1 MLLTLN
7 ELISNID
14 KLIMS
19 NASLVNSNASLAIYL
34 GESYAEIEARSG
46 SDKVLLKKTF
56 FLPQTSL
63 KAILNQHV
71 KPLLTEHTFS
81 AVYLVTKYLDRLKSF
96 RLGGSVIQVL
106 NENQEN
112 SYTFED
118 STCLSLAAA
127 ALIIPLEKNFTID
140 LLKTELE
147 RVKKVNPEANKV
159 VISLSQFSPE
169 QVTSIENFF
178 LEQDFSIFKNSQP
191 DNLNSLRKT
200 LINAGSEG
208 TKEEIVSEIRDCL
221 GTPEIYFWIKGK
233 FQTTFENIDLYFSAD
248 QFLHNLIKKN
258 KKDLLIHTDLER
270 WIVMKNHIVPVWNS
284 PWGKVDYEHI
294 ESESIGIHPFSE
306 VKIHSSGHL
315 VFSKVPAAIEPGPML
330 AGRSVKALV
339 VDAFYKTIAKDES
352 LIQIF
357 PKLSEN
363 VLCSKIES
371 QFKVLEKG
379 QAHYE
384 EPFDLQIIQDFVV
397 NKLGYDI
404 LLHKVK
410 EEKLEWT
417 GHLNILFKKLD
428 NDVRPFSWTS
438 EIYKRL

>member
-1 MLLTLN
+1 
-7 ELISNID
+7 
-14 KLIMS
+14 MS
-19 NASLVNSNASLAIYL
+19 NASLVNSNASLAISQASLAIYL

-46 SDKVLLKKTF
+46 STVLLKKTF

-63 KAILNQHV
+63 KSILNQHI
-71 KPLLTEHTFS
+71 KPLTTEHTFS
-81 AVYLVTKYLDRLKSF
+81 SVYVVTKYLDRLKSF

-112 SYTFED
+112 NYTFED

-127 ALIIPLEKNFTID
+127 ALIIPLNKTFTID
-140 LLKTELE
+140 HLKTELE
-147 RVKKVNPEANKV
+147 RVKKTNAEANKV
-159 VISLSQFSPE
+159 VISLSQFTDE
-169 QVTSIENFF
+169 QLASIENFF
-178 LEQDFSIFKNSQP
+178 IEQKFSVFKNP
-191 DNLNSLRKT
+191 EPENLNSLRRT

-208 TKEEIVSEIRDCL
+208 TKEEIVSEITACLSRDDKA
-221 GTPEIYFWIKGK
+221 PEIHFWVKNK
-233 FQTTFENIDLYFSAD
+233 FQKAFENIDLYFSAD
-248 QFLHNLIKKN
+248 QFLHTLFFNN

-270 WIVMKNHIVPVWNS
+270 WIVMKNKTVPVWKS
-284 PWGKVDYEHI
+284 PWGNVNYEHI

-330 AGRSVKALV
+330 AGRSVKTLV
-339 VDAFYKTIAKDES
+339 VDAFYKTISKDDN
-352 LIQIF
+352 LVQLF
-357 PKLSEN
+357 PKLAEN
-363 VLCSKIES
+363 TLCTKIES

-384 EPFDLQIIQDFVV
+384 EPFDLKIIQDFVV

-410 EEKLEWT
+410 EDRLAWT

-428 NDVRPFSWTS
+428 NAVSPFSWTA
-438 EIYKRL
+438 EIFKRI

>member
-1 MLLTLN
+1 M
-7 ELISNID
+7 
-14 KLIMS
+14 
-19 NASLVNSNASLAIYL
+19 SNASLAIYL
-34 GESYAEIEARSG
+34 GESYAEIEARGVSAE
-46 SDKVLLKKTF
+46 VLLKKTF

-71 KPLLTEHTFS
+71 KPLAANHTFTS
-81 AVYLVTKYLDRLKSF
+81 VYIVTKYLDRLKSF

-112 SYTFED
+112 NYTFED

-127 ALIIPLEKNFTID
+127 ALIIPLANNFNID
-140 LLKTELE
+140 QLKTELE

-159 VISLSQFSPE
+159 VISLSQFTSE
-169 QVTSIENFF
+169 QLASIENFF
-178 LEQDFSIFKNSQP
+178 LEQKFSIFKNPKP

-208 TKEEIVSEIRDCL
+208 TKEEIVGEVKDCFAASQT
-221 GTPEIYFWIKGK
+221 TPPDVHFWVKDK
-233 FQTTFENIDLYFSAD
+233 FQTSFENIDLYFSAD
-248 QFLHNLIKKN
+248 QFLHNLFKKN

-270 WIVMKNHIVPVWNS
+270 WIVMKNKTVPTWNS

-330 AGRSVKALV
+330 AGRSVKTLV
-339 VDAFYKTIAKDES
+339 VDAFYKTISTDS
-352 LIQIF
+352 NLIQLF

-363 VLCSKIES
+363 NLCSKIES

-384 EPFDLQIIQDFVV
+384 EPFDLKIIQDFVV

-404 LLHKVK
+404 LLHKIK

-428 NDVRPFSWTS
+428 KDVSSFSWTS
-438 EIYKRL
+438 EIYKRV

>member
-1 MLLTLN
+1 
-7 ELISNID
+7 
-14 KLIMS
+14 MS
-19 NASLVNSNASLAIYL
+19 NASLAISHASLAIYL
-34 GESYAEIEARSG
+34 GESYAEIEARG
-46 SDKVLLKKTF
+46 VSDSVLLKKTF

-71 KPLLTEHTFS
+71 KPIAAEHSFS
-81 AVYLVTKYLDRLKSF
+81 NVYIVTKYLDRLKSF

-112 SYTFED
+112 NYTFED
-118 STCLSLAAA
+118 STSLSLAAA
-127 ALIIPLEKNFTID
+127 ALIIPLGKNFSID
-140 LLKTELE
+140 QLKTEMD

-159 VISLSQFSPE
+159 VISLSQFTADQIS
-169 QVTSIENFF
+169 SIEKFF
-178 LEQDFSIFKNSQP
+178 SEQSFSVFINPEPES
-191 DNLNSLRKT
+191 LNALRKT

-208 TKEEIVSEIRDCL
+208 TKEEIVSEIKECL
-221 GTPEIYFWIKGK
+221 TAANPTESVEPVIHFWVKDK
-233 FQTTFENIDLYFSAD
+233 FQKNFENIDLYFSAD
-248 QFLHNLIKKN
+248 QFLHNLFKKN

-270 WIVMKNHIVPVWNS
+270 WIVMKNKTSPVWKS

-315 VFSKVPAAIEPGPML
+315 VFSKIPAAIEPGPML

-339 VDAFYKTIAKDES
+339 VDAFYKTISKDDN
-352 LIQIF
+352 LIQLF

-363 VLCSKIES
+363 TLCSKIES

-384 EPFDLQIIQDFVV
+384 EPFDLKIIQDFVV

-428 NDVRPFSWTS
+428 NAVSSFSWTS
-438 EIYKRL
+438 EIFKKIK

>member
-1 MLLTLN
+1 M
-7 ELISNID
+7 
-14 KLIMS
+14 
-19 NASLVNSNASLAIYL
+19 SNASLAIYL

-46 SDKVLLKKTF
+46 STVLLKKTF

-63 KAILNQHV
+63 KSILNQHV
-71 KPLLTEHTFS
+71 KPIAAEHTITS
-81 AVYLVTKYLDRLKSF
+81 VYVVTKYLDRLKSF

-106 NENQEN
+106 NEHQEN
-112 SYTFED
+112 NYTFED

-127 ALIIPLEKNFTID
+127 ALIIPLAKTFTID
-140 LLKTELE
+140 QLRTELE
-147 RVKKVNPEANKV
+147 RVKKINAEANKV
-159 VISLSQFSPE
+159 VISLSQFSDE

-178 LEQDFSIFKNSQP
+178 IENKFSVFKNP
-191 DNLNSLRKT
+191 EPENLNSLRRT

-208 TKEEIVSEIRDCL
+208 TKEEVVSEITACL
-221 GTPEIYFWIKGK
+221 GEPEIHFWVKDQ
-233 FQTTFENIDLYFSAD
+233 FQKSFENIDLYFSAD
-248 QFLHNLIKKN
+248 QFLHNYFKKN

-270 WIVMKNHIVPVWNS
+270 WIVMKDKTSPVWKS
-284 PWGKVDYEHI
+284 PWGNVNYDHI
-294 ESESIGIHPFSE
+294 ESEAIGIHPFSE

-330 AGRSVKALV
+330 AGRSVKTLV
-339 VDAFYKTIAKDES
+339 VDAFYKTISKEEN
-352 LIQIF
+352 LVQLF
-357 PKLSEN
+357 PKLAEN
-363 VLCSKIES
+363 NLCSKIES

-384 EPFDLQIIQDFVV
+384 EPFDLKIIQDFVV

-428 NDVRPFSWTS
+428 NAVSPFSWTA
-438 EIYKRL
+438 EIFKRI

>member
-1 MLLTLN
+1 
-7 ELISNID
+7 
-14 KLIMS
+14 MS
-19 NASLVNSNASLAIYL
+19 NASIAISQASLAIYL
-34 GESYAEIEARSG
+34 GESYAEIEARAG
-46 SDKVLLKKTF
+46 STVLLKKTF

-63 KAILNQHV
+63 KSILNQYI
-71 KPLLTEHTFS
+71 KPLATEHTITS
-81 AVYLVTKYLDRLKSF
+81 VYVVTKYLDRLKSF

-106 NENQEN
+106 NEHQEN
-112 SYTFED
+112 NYTFED

-127 ALIIPLEKNFTID
+127 ALIIPLEKKFTID

-147 RVKKVNPEANKV
+147 RVKKINAEANKV
-159 VISLSQFSPE
+159 VISLSQFTDE
-169 QVTSIENFF
+169 QLTSIETFF
-178 LEQDFSIFKNSQP
+178 IENKFSVFKNPEP
-191 DNLNSLRKT
+191 DSLNSLRKT

-208 TKEEIVSEIRDCL
+208 TKEEIVSEITACL
-221 GTPEIYFWIKGK
+221 GEPEIHFWVKNK
-233 FQTTFENIDLYFSAD
+233 FQKNFENIDLYFSAD
-248 QFLHNLIKKN
+248 QFLHYYFQKN

-270 WIVMKNHIVPVWNS
+270 WIVMKDKTSPVWKS
-284 PWGKVDYEHI
+284 PWGNVNYDHI
-294 ESESIGIHPFSE
+294 ESEAIGIHPFSE

-330 AGRSVKALV
+330 AGRSVKTLV
-339 VDAFYKTIAKDES
+339 VDAFYKTIAKEEN
-352 LIQIF
+352 LVQLF
-357 PKLSEN
+357 PKLAEN
-363 VLCSKIES
+363 ALCSKIES

-384 EPFDLQIIQDFVV
+384 EPFDLKIIQDFVV

-428 NDVRPFSWTS
+428 NAVSPFSWTA
-438 EIYKRL
+438 EIFKRI

>member
-1 MLLTLN
+1 
-7 ELISNID
+7 
-14 KLIMS
+14 MS
-19 NASLVNSNASLAIYL
+19 NASQVNSNASLAIYL
-34 GESYAEIEARSG
+34 GESYAEIEARSV

-71 KPLLTEHTFS
+71 KPLAADHTITS
-81 AVYLVTKYLDRLKSF
+81 VYIVTKYLDRLKSF

-106 NENQEN
+106 NEHQEN
-112 SYTFED
+112 NYTFED
-118 STCLSLAAA
+118 STALSLAAA
-127 ALIIPLEKNFTID
+127 ALIIPLNKNFSID
-140 LLKTELE
+140 HLQAEIE

-159 VISLSQFSPE
+159 ALSLSQFSEE
-169 QVTSIENFF
+169 QITSIENFF
-178 LEQDFSIFKNSQP
+178 LEQGFSVFTNP
-191 DNLNSLRKT
+191 EPENLNCLRRT

-208 TKEEIVSEIRDCL
+208 TKEEIVSELKECL
-221 GTPEIYFWIKGK
+221 TTEDGTEPEIYFWVNDH
-233 FQTTFENIDLYFSAD
+233 FQQDFENIDLYFSAD
-248 QFLHNLIKKN
+248 QFLHNFFSKN
-258 KKDLLIHTDLER
+258 KKDVLIHTDLER
-270 WIVMKNHIVPVWNS
+270 WIVMKNKTSQVWKS

-339 VDAFYKTIAKDES
+339 VDAFYKTISKDS
-352 LIQIF
+352 NLIQLF
-357 PKLSEN
+357 PKLSESS
-363 VLCSKIES
+363 LCSKIES

-384 EPFDLQIIQDFVV
+384 EPFDLKIIQDFVV

-428 NDVRPFSWTS
+428 NAVSPFSWTA
-438 EIYKRL
+438 EIFKKIENE

>member
-1 MLLTLN
+1 M
-7 ELISNID
+7 
-14 KLIMS
+14 
-19 NASLVNSNASLAIYL
+19 SNASLAIYL

-46 SDKVLLKKTF
+46 STVLLKKTF

-63 KAILNQHV
+63 KSILNQHV
-71 KPLLTEHTFS
+71 KPIAAEHTITS
-81 AVYLVTKYLDRLKSF
+81 VYVVTKYLDRLKSF

-106 NENQEN
+106 NEHQEN
-112 SYTFED
+112 NYTFED

-127 ALIIPLEKNFTID
+127 ALIIPLAKTFTID
-140 LLKTELE
+140 QLRTELE
-147 RVKKVNPEANKV
+147 RVKKINAEANKV
-159 VISLSQFSPE
+159 VISLSQFSDE

-178 LEQDFSIFKNSQP
+178 IENKFSVFKNP
-191 DNLNSLRKT
+191 EPENLNSLRRT

-208 TKEEIVSEIRDCL
+208 TKEEVVSEITACL
-221 GTPEIYFWIKGK
+221 GEPEIHFWVKDQ
-233 FQTTFENIDLYFSAD
+233 FQKSFENIDLYFSAD
-248 QFLHNLIKKN
+248 QFLHNYFKKN

-270 WIVMKNHIVPVWNS
+270 WIVMKDKTSPVWKS
-284 PWGKVDYEHI
+284 PWGNVNYDHI
-294 ESESIGIHPFSE
+294 ESEAIGIHPFSE

-330 AGRSVKALV
+330 AGRSVKTLV
-339 VDAFYKTIAKDES
+339 VDAFYKTISKEEN
-352 LIQIF
+352 LVQLF
-357 PKLSEN
+357 PKLAEN
-363 VLCSKIES
+363 NLCSKIES

-384 EPFDLQIIQDFVV
+384 EPFDLKIIQDFVV

-410 EEKLEWT
+410 EEKLEWS

-428 NDVRPFSWTS
+428 NAVSPFSWTA
-438 EIYKRL
+438 EIFKRI

>member
-1 MLLTLN
+1 
-7 ELISNID
+7 
-14 KLIMS
+14 MS
-19 NASLVNSNASLAIYL
+19 NASPVNSNASLAIYL
-34 GESYAEIEARSG
+34 GESYAEIEARS
-46 SDKVLLKKTF
+46 SSAQILLKRTF

-71 KPLLTEHTFS
+71 KPLLAEHMIS
-81 AVYLVTKYLDRLKSF
+81 SVYLVTKYFDRLKSF

-112 SYTFED
+112 NYTFED
-118 STCLSLAAA
+118 STCLSLAAT
-127 ALIIPLEKNFTID
+127 ALIIPLGKTFTIAE
-140 LLKTELE
+140 LKNELE
-147 RVKKVNPEANKV
+147 RVKKINPEANKV
-159 VISLSQFSPE
+159 VISLSQFTPD
-169 QVTSIENFF
+169 QITSIENFF
-178 LEQDFSIFKNSQP
+178 LEQNFSIFRNTKP
-191 DNLNSLRKT
+191 ENLNSLRKT

-221 GTPEIYFWIKGK
+221 GAPDIHFWVKGK
-233 FQTTFENIDLYFSAD
+233 FQTTFDNIDLYFSAD
-248 QFLHNLIKKN
+248 QFLHHLVKKN

-270 WIVMKNHIVPVWNS
+270 WIVMKNRLVSVWNS

-294 ESESIGIHPFSE
+294 QSESIGIHPFSE
-306 VKIHSSGHL
+306 IKIHSSGHL

-339 VDAFYKTIAKDES
+339 VDAFYKTISKDET
-352 LIQIF
+352 LLQIF

-363 VLCSKIES
+363 ILCSKIES

-404 LLHKVK
+404 LLYKVK

-428 NDVRPFSWTS
+428 KDVKPFSWTS

>member
-1 MLLTLN
+1 
-7 ELISNID
+7 
-14 KLIMS
+14 MS
-19 NASLVNSNASLAIYL
+19 NASNAISQASLAIYL
-34 GESYAEIEARSG
+34 GESYAEIEARSV
-46 SDKVLLKKTF
+46 SAADILLKKTF

-71 KPLLTEHTFS
+71 KPLTTEHTIS
-81 AVYLVTKYLDRLKSF
+81 SVYIVTKYLDRLKSF

-112 SYTFED
+112 NYTFED

-127 ALIIPLEKNFTID
+127 ALIIPLGKAFTLD
-140 LLKTELE
+140 QLKTELE
-147 RVKKVNPEANKV
+147 RVKKINPEANKV
-159 VISLSQFSPE
+159 VISLSQFSAE
-169 QVTSIENFF
+169 QIASIENFF
-178 LEQDFSIFKNSQP
+178 LEQNFSVFKNPEP
-191 DNLNSLRKT
+191 DNLHTLRKT

-208 TKEEIVSEIRDCL
+208 TKEEIVSELKDCL
-221 GTPEIYFWIKGK
+221 GDPEIHFWVKNK
-233 FQTTFENIDLYFSAD
+233 FQKDFENIDLYFSAD
-248 QFLHNLIKKN
+248 QFLHNLFKKN

-270 WIVMKNHIVPVWNS
+270 WIVMKNKISPVWNS
-284 PWGKVDYEHI
+284 PWGKVNYEHI
-294 ESESIGIHPFSE
+294 ESEAIGIHPFSE

-330 AGRSVKALV
+330 AGRSVKTLV
-339 VDAFYKTIAKDES
+339 VDAFYKTISQDPN
-352 LIQIF
+352 LIQLF
-357 PKLSEN
+357 PKLAETS
-363 VLCSKIES
+363 LCGKIES

-384 EPFDLQIIQDFVV
+384 EPFDLKIIQDFVV

-428 NDVRPFSWTS
+428 NAVSPFSWTT

>member
-1 MLLTLN
+1 M
-7 ELISNID
+7 
-14 KLIMS
+14 
-19 NASLVNSNASLAIYL
+19 SNASLAIYL
-34 GESYAEIEARSG
+34 GESYAEIEARGG
-46 SDKVLLKKTF
+46 SADVLLKKTF

-63 KAILNQHV
+63 KTILNQHI
-71 KPLLTEHTFS
+71 KPLAAEHPIAS
-81 AVYLVTKYLDRLKSF
+81 VYIVTKYLDRLKSF

-106 NENQEN
+106 NEHQEN
-112 SYTFED
+112 NYTFEN
-118 STCLSLAAA
+118 STSLSLAAA
-127 ALIIPLEKNFTID
+127 ALIIPLSSNFSID
-140 LLKTELE
+140 NLKTEME

-159 VISLSQFSPE
+159 VISLSGFTPG
-169 QVTSIENFF
+169 QVASIEKFF
-178 LEQDFSIFKNSQP
+178 TEQEFSVFINPKP
-191 DNLNSLRKT
+191 ENLNSLRKT

-208 TKEEIVSEIRDCL
+208 TKEEIVSEIQECL
-221 GTPEIYFWIKGK
+221 GEPEIYFWVKNK
-233 FQTTFENIDLYFSAD
+233 FQKNFENIDLYFSAD
-248 QFLHNLIKKN
+248 QFLHHLFKSN

-270 WIVMKNHIVPVWNS
+270 WIVMKNKTSPVWNS

-330 AGRSVKALV
+330 AGRSVKTLV
-339 VDAFYKTIAKDES
+339 VDAFYKTISKDEN
-352 LIQIF
+352 LIQLF
-357 PKLSEN
+357 PKLNEN
-363 VLCSKIES
+363 VLCGKIES

-384 EPFDLQIIQDFVV
+384 EPFDLKIIQDFVV

-428 NDVRPFSWTS
+428 NAVSTYSWTA
-438 EIYKRL
+438 EIFKKIK

>member
-1 MLLTLN
+1 M
-7 ELISNID
+7 
-14 KLIMS
+14 
-19 NASLVNSNASLAIYL
+19 SNASLAIYL

-46 SDKVLLKKTF
+46 SSILMKKTF

-63 KAILNQHV
+63 KSILNQHV
-71 KPLLTEHTFS
+71 KPLTADHSFS
-81 AVYLVTKYLDRLKSF
+81 DVYVVTKYLDRLKSF

-112 SYTFED
+112 NYTFED

-127 ALIIPLEKNFTID
+127 ALIIPVAKNFTVD
-140 LLKTELE
+140 HLKSELE
-147 RVKKVNPEANKV
+147 RVKKINAEANKV
-159 VISLSQFSPE
+159 VLSLTGLSDE
-169 QVTSIENFF
+169 QVNSIVNFF
-178 LEQDFSIFKNSQP
+178 TEQKFSVFKNPQP
-191 DNLNSLRKT
+191 ENLNSLRRT

-208 TKEEIVSEIRDCL
+208 TKEEIVSEITACITGGAEDA
-221 GTPEIYFWIKGK
+221 PVPNIHFWVKNQ
-233 FQTTFENIDLYFSAD
+233 FQSSFENIDLYFSAD
-248 QFLHNLIKKN
+248 QFLHHLFFNN

-270 WIVMKNHIVPVWNS
+270 WIVMKNKTVPVWKS
-284 PWGKVDYEHI
+284 PWGNVNYDHI

-315 VFSKVPAAIEPGPML
+315 VFSKIPAAIEPGPML
-330 AGRSVKALV
+330 AGRSVKTLV
-339 VDAFYKTIAKDES
+339 VDAFFKTISKEEN
-352 LIQIF
+352 LVQLF
-357 PKLSEN
+357 PKLAEST
-363 VLCSKIES
+363 LCNKIES

-384 EPFDLQIIQDFVV
+384 EPFDLNVIQDFVV

-410 EEKLEWT
+410 EDRLEWT

-428 NDVRPFSWTS
+428 NAVKPFSWTT
-438 EIYKRL
+438 EIFKRI

>member
-1 MLLTLN
+1 
-7 ELISNID
+7 
-14 KLIMS
+14 MS
-19 NASLVNSNASLAIYL
+19 NASIAISQASLAIYL
-34 GESYAEIEARSG
+34 GESYAEIEARAG
-46 SDKVLLKKTF
+46 STVLLKKTF

-71 KPLLTEHTFS
+71 KPVAAEHNIS
-81 AVYLVTKYLDRLKSF
+81 SVYIVTKYLDRLKSF

-106 NENQEN
+106 NEHQEN
-112 SYTFED
+112 NYTFED

-127 ALIIPLEKNFTID
+127 TLIIPLNKTFTID
-140 LLKTELE
+140 HLKTELD
-147 RVKKVNPEANKV
+147 RVKKINAEANKV
-159 VISLSQFSPE
+159 VISLSQFSEE
-169 QVTSIENFF
+169 QLTSIESFF
-178 LEQDFSIFKNSQP
+178 LENKFSVFKNPQP
-191 DNLNSLRKT
+191 DSLNSLRRT

-208 TKEEIVSEIRDCL
+208 TKEEIVSEIKACL
-221 GTPEIYFWIKGK
+221 GEPEIHFWVKNQ
-233 FQTTFENIDLYFSAD
+233 FQKDFENIDLYFSAD
-248 QFLHNLIKKN
+248 QFLHHSFKTN

-270 WIVMKNHIVPVWNS
+270 WIVMKDKTSPVWKS
-284 PWGKVDYEHI
+284 PWGNVNYDHI
-294 ESESIGIHPFSE
+294 ESEAIGIHPFSE

-330 AGRSVKALV
+330 AGRSVKTLV
-339 VDAFYKTIAKDES
+339 VDAFYKTISKEEN
-352 LIQIF
+352 LVQLF
-357 PKLSEN
+357 PKLAEN
-363 VLCSKIES
+363 TLCSKIES

-384 EPFDLQIIQDFVV
+384 EPFDLKIIQDFVV

-428 NDVRPFSWTS
+428 NAVSPFSWTA
-438 EIYKRL
+438 EIFKRI

>member
-1 MLLTLN
+1 M
-7 ELISNID
+7 
-14 KLIMS
+14 
-19 NASLVNSNASLAIYL
+19 SNASLAIYL

-46 SDKVLLKKTF
+46 TGVAGDSQQNVLLKKTF

-63 KAILNQHV
+63 KSILNQHV
-71 KPLLTEHTFS
+71 KPLSAEHKF
-81 AVYLVTKYLDRLKSF
+81 ANVYVVTKYLDRLKSF

-112 SYTFED
+112 NYTFED

-127 ALIIPLEKNFTID
+127 ALIVPVTKTFTVD
-140 LLKTELE
+140 YLKTELD
-147 RVKKVNPEANKV
+147 RVRKINAEANKV
-159 VISLSQFSPE
+159 VISLSQFSDE

-178 LEQDFSIFKNSQP
+178 VENKFSIFKNPQP
-191 DNLNSLRKT
+191 ENLNSLRRT

-208 TKEEIVSEIRDCL
+208 TKEEIVSEITACMGDVA
-221 GTPEIYFWIKGK
+221 PKIHFWVKDQ
-233 FQTTFENIDLYFSAD
+233 FQTSFENIDLYFSAD
-248 QFLHNLIKKN
+248 QFLHNLFIKN

-270 WIVMKNHIVPVWNS
+270 WIIMRDKTVPVWKS
-284 PWGKVDYEHI
+284 PWGNVNYDHV
-294 ESESIGIHPFSE
+294 ESEWIGIHPFSE

-330 AGRSVKALV
+330 AGRSVKTLV
-339 VDAFYKTIAKDES
+339 VDAFFKAISKDEN
-352 LIQIF
+352 LIQLF
-357 PKLSEN
+357 PKLAESA
-363 VLCSKIES
+363 LCGKIDS

-384 EPFDLQIIQDFVV
+384 EPFDLKIIQDFVV

-410 EEKLEWT
+410 EEKMEWT

-428 NDVRPFSWTS
+428 NAVSTYSWTT
-438 EIYKRL
+438 EIFKRI

>member
-1 MLLTLN
+1 M
-7 ELISNID
+7 
-14 KLIMS
+14 
-19 NASLVNSNASLAIYL
+19 SNASLAIYL
-34 GESYAEIEARSG
+34 GESYAEIEARSVFSG
-46 SDKVLLKKTF
+46 EARTTTDSDVLLKKTF

-71 KPLLTEHTFS
+71 KPLVAEHPIS
-81 AVYLVTKYLDRLKSF
+81 SVYIVTKYLDRLKSF

-106 NENQEN
+106 NEHQEN
-112 SYTFED
+112 NYTFEN

-127 ALIIPLEKNFTID
+127 ALIIPLSTKFSID
-140 LLKTELE
+140 HLKTEME

-159 VISLSQFSPE
+159 VISLSQFTEE
-169 QVTSIENFF
+169 QIISIENFF
-178 LEQDFSIFKNSQP
+178 LEQGFSVFTNP
-191 DNLNSLRKT
+191 EPENLNCLRKT

-208 TKEEIVSEIRDCL
+208 TKEEIVSEIQDCL
-221 GTPEIYFWIKGK
+221 GSTDEDESSTMPEIHFWVKDQ
-233 FQTTFENIDLYFSAD
+233 FQQDFENIDLYFSAD
-248 QFLHNLIKKN
+248 QFLHHLFKNN

-270 WIVMKNHIVPVWNS
+270 WIVMKNKTSPVWNS

-294 ESESIGIHPFSE
+294 ESEAIGIHPFSE

-330 AGRSVKALV
+330 AGRSVKTLV
-339 VDAFYKTIAKDES
+339 VDAFYKTISKDDN
-352 LIQIF
+352 LIQLF
-357 PKLSEN
+357 PKLNEN

-384 EPFDLQIIQDFVV
+384 EPFDLKIIQDFVV

-410 EEKLEWT
+410 EERLEWT

-428 NDVRPFSWTS
+428 NAVSPFSWTA
-438 EIYKRL
+438 EIFKRI

>member
-1 MLLTLN
+1 
-7 ELISNID
+7 
-14 KLIMS
+14 MS
-19 NASLVNSNASLAIYL
+19 NASLVNANASLAIYL

-46 SDKVLLKKTF
+46 STVLLKKAF

-63 KAILNQHV
+63 KAILNQHI
-71 KPLLTEHTFS
+71 KPLTTEHTFS
-81 AVYLVTKYLDRLKSF
+81 NVYVVTKYLDRLKSF

-106 NENQEN
+106 NEHQEN
-112 SYTFED
+112 NYTFED

-127 ALIIPLEKNFTID
+127 ALIIPVNQSFTVD
-140 LLKTELE
+140 QLKTELD
-147 RVKKVNPEANKV
+147 RVKKINAEANKV
-159 VISLSQFSPE
+159 VISLSQFSDE
-169 QVTSIENFF
+169 QLTSIETFF
-178 LEQDFSIFKNSQP
+178 IENKFSVFKNPHPES
-191 DNLNSLRKT
+191 LNSLRRT

-208 TKEEIVSEIRDCL
+208 TKEEIVSEISACVGVD
-221 GTPEIYFWIKGK
+221 TQAQIHFWVKDQ
-233 FQTTFENIDLYFSAD
+233 FSTTFENIDLYFSAD
-248 QFLHNLIKKN
+248 QFLHNLFIKN

-270 WIVMKNHIVPVWNS
+270 WIVMRDKTVPVWKS
-284 PWGKVDYEHI
+284 PWGNVNYEHI

-330 AGRSVKALV
+330 AGRSVKTLV
-339 VDAFYKTIAKDES
+339 VDAFFKTISQDTN
-352 LIQIF
+352 LIQLF
-357 PKLSEN
+357 PKLGETT
-363 VLCSKIES
+363 LCAKIES

-384 EPFDLQIIQDFVV
+384 EPFDLKIIQDFVV

-417 GHLNILFKKLD
+417 GHLNVLFKKLD
-428 NDVRPFSWTS
+428 NAVSNYSWTT
-438 EIYKRL
+438 EIFKRI

>member
-1 MLLTLN
+1 
-7 ELISNID
+7 
-14 KLIMS
+14 MS
-19 NASLVNSNASLAIYL
+19 NASQVNSNASLAIYL
-34 GESYAEIEARSG
+34 GESYAEIEARSV

-71 KPLLTEHTFS
+71 KPLAADHTIAS
-81 AVYLVTKYLDRLKSF
+81 VYIVTKYLDRLKSF

-112 SYTFED
+112 NYTFED
-118 STCLSLAAA
+118 STALSLAAA
-127 ALIIPLEKNFTID
+127 ALIIPLNNNFSIEH
-140 LLKTELE
+140 LQVEIE

-159 VISLSQFSPE
+159 ALSLSQFSDE
-169 QVTSIENFF
+169 QITSIENFF
-178 LEQDFSIFKNSQP
+178 LEQGFSVFTNP
-191 DNLNSLRKT
+191 EPENLNCLRRT

-208 TKEEIVSEIRDCL
+208 TKEEIVSELKECL
-221 GTPEIYFWIKGK
+221 TTEDGTEPEIYFWVNDH
-233 FQTTFENIDLYFSAD
+233 FQQDFENIDLYFSAD
-248 QFLHNLIKKN
+248 QFLHNLFSKN
-258 KKDLLIHTDLER
+258 KKDVLIHTDLER
-270 WIVMKNHIVPVWNS
+270 WIVMKNKTSQVWKS

-339 VDAFYKTIAKDES
+339 VDAFYKTISKDS
-352 LIQIF
+352 NLIQLF
-357 PKLSEN
+357 PKLSESN
-363 VLCSKIES
+363 LCSKIES

-384 EPFDLQIIQDFVV
+384 EPFDLKIIQDFVV

-428 NDVRPFSWTS
+428 NAVSPFSWTS
-438 EIYKRL
+438 EIFKKIEIE

>member
-1 MLLTLN
+1 
-7 ELISNID
+7 
-14 KLIMS
+14 MS
-19 NASLVNSNASLAIYL
+19 NASVAISQASLAIYL
-34 GESYAEIEARSG
+34 GESYAEIEARGVS
-46 SDKVLLKKTF
+46 SSVLLKKTF

-71 KPLLTEHTFS
+71 KPLAAEHTIS
-81 AVYLVTKYLDRLKSF
+81 SVYIVTKYLDRLKSF
-96 RLGGSVIQVL
+96 RLGGSVIQIL
-106 NENQEN
+106 NEHQEN
-112 SYTFED
+112 NYTFED
-118 STCLSLAAA
+118 STSLSLAAA
-127 ALIIPLEKNFTID
+127 ALIIPLGKNFSID
-140 LLKTELE
+140 HLKNELE

-159 VISLSQFSPE
+159 VISLSQFTPE
-169 QVTSIENFF
+169 QITSIENFF
-178 LEQDFSIFKNSQP
+178 NEQNFSVFINPQP
-191 DNLNSLRKT
+191 ENLNSLRKT

-208 TKEEIVSEIRDCL
+208 TKEEIVSEVKECL
-221 GTPEIYFWIKGK
+221 GEPEIQFWVKDK
-233 FQTTFENIDLYFSAD
+233 FQKNFENIDLYFSAD
-248 QFLHNLIKKN
+248 QFLHNLFKKN

-270 WIVMKNHIVPVWNS
+270 WIVMKNKISPVWKS

-294 ESESIGIHPFSE
+294 ESEAIGIHPFSE

-330 AGRSVKALV
+330 AGRSVKTLV
-339 VDAFYKTIAKDES
+339 VDAFYKTISKDEN
-352 LIQIF
+352 LIQLF
-357 PKLSEN
+357 PKLNEN
-363 VLCSKIES
+363 ILCSKIES

-384 EPFDLQIIQDFVV
+384 EPFDLKIIQDFVV

-428 NDVRPFSWTS
+428 NAVSPFSWTT
-438 EIYKRL
+438 EIFKRL